1 MSTTSE
7 NDATSVAAST
17 IKSHLK
23 TLRKAIR
30 KDAPYT
36 AGVHHLKPEE
46 LAIYYSVDGD
56 HPREINLGN
65 ASKNELQDLAAA
77 CQKATFGLNQEDV
90 LDETYR
96 KAGKM
101 DLDKFATRLDVL
113 SSGLLAAIRPTI
125 MQGQA
130 EADNKTLIAELYKLN
145 VYGPGSFFKAHQDTP
160 RSDTMIGSLVI
171 AFPTPHEGGE
181 LTLEHDETVWTF
193 DSAAKIAQ
201 SAHPSSSVAYVAFYS
216 DVIHTVEPVKS
227 GYRVTLTYN
236 LFLRDEAIHSLTN
249 GGTRVLPAHHPD
261 RLFDNTLRT
270 LLADEEFLPNG
281 GLLGFGL
288 THRYPIPSDE
298 KHNRIEPLLKLLK
311 GSDARI
317 RSVAE
322 DVGLSTKVKI
332 VYDTYT
338 VGYSYTS
345 REDAKDILANDV
357 INLDDWNEEV
367 DGPLEEALE
376 SHGVVLS
383 YDDEDD
389 SGDATDETRV
399 HWVVRFNRR
408 NIAKSRYIGQGN
420 EASMQFVYGSAALF
434 VEVPAVG
441 RGVRAVG
448 HDDVGDEGEQEVD
461 EGKRKHKKRKTTHPA
476 M

>member
-7 NDATSVAAST
+7 NDATFVAASI

-23 TLRKAIR
+23 TLRKALR

-36 AGVHHLKPEE
+36 AGED
-46 LAIYYSVDGD
+46 LAIYYSVDDD

-65 ASKNELQDLAAA
+65 TSENELQDLAAA

-125 MQGQA
+125 MQGQT
-130 EADNKTLIAELYKLN
+130 EADNKTLIPELYKLN
-145 VYGPGSFFKAHQDTP
+145 VYGPGSA
-160 RSDTMIGSLVI
+160 
-171 AFPTPHEGGE
+171 HEGGE

-193 DSAAKIAQ
+193 DSAAKIAE
-201 SAHPSSSVAYVAFYS
+201 SAHPSYSVYVAFYS

-236 LFLRDEAIHSLTN
+236 LFLGDEAIHIVTN
-249 GGTRVLPAHHPD
+249 GGTRVLPDHHPD

-270 LLADEEFLPNG
+270 LLADDQFLPRG

-338 VGYSYTS
+338 VGYSYIS
-345 REDAKDILANDV
+345 REDAKDILADDV
-357 INLDDWNEEV
+357 IKLDDWND
-367 DGPLEEALE
+367 DGYDGTLEEE
-376 SHGVVLS
+376 IERHGVVLS
-383 YDDEDD
+383 YDSDDEN
-389 SGDATDETRV
+389 ETRV
-399 HWVVRFNRR
+399 HWVVPFNRR

-420 EASMQFVYGSAALF
+420 EASMQYVYGSAALF

-448 HDDVGDEGEQEVD
+448 HDNDDVGDEDEQEAEEPV
-461 EGKRKHKKRKTTHPA
+461 GKRRHKKRKTKHPA